1 MVVKFECTNIYNNS
15 EEGEYSIMMKWK
27 GLQSVVILVLMLFL
41 LAACGQD
48 AGTSQEADTKVDS
61 GDNADVGEKSEEKIK
76 IGLSVSDLT
85 LERWQHDRDFFV
97 EKAEELGAEVIVQ
110 SANGDE
116 AKQLSQIQ
124 NMLSQDIDVLV
135 IIAINSDALSTVVE
149 KAKSEGIPVLAYDRL
164 VNGSDI
170 DAYVSFDNVRVGEMQ
185 AEYLV
190 EKVPTGKYFLM
201 GGSPTDNNAKMFR
214 EGQMNIIQP
223 LVDKGDITIVGDQ
236 WAKGWD
242 ANEALKIMENAL
254 TANKN
259 DIDGIVA
266 SNDNTAGG
274 AIQALDAQGL
284 AGKVV
289 ISGQDADLAGVQ
301 RIAEGTQTMTVYK
314 PIKAIAIK
322 SAEVA
327 VQLANGEAIT
337 SDSTVNNGKLDVPFI
352 KLDPIKVGK
361 ENIIDTLIKD
371 GFHSY
376 DDVYKNVPENE
387 RPARP

>member
-1 MVVKFECTNIYNNS
+1 
-15 EEGEYSIMMKWK
+15 MKCK
-27 GLQSVVILVLMLFL
+27 GLLFAVLMIGMLIL
-41 LAACGQD
+41 SACGQD
-48 AGTSQEADTKVDS
+48 AGTTTTETPKESDS
-61 GDNADVGEKSEEKIK
+61 SEKKLK

-97 EKAEELGAEVIVQ
+97 DKAEELGAEVIVQ

-124 NMLSQDIDVLV
+124 NMLSQDLDALV
-135 IIAINSDALSTVVE
+135 IIAINSDSLTTVVE
-149 KAKSEGIPVLAYDRL
+149 QANGEGVPVLAYDRL
-164 VNGSDI
+164 INGADVA
-170 DAYVSFDNVRVGEMQ
+170 AYVSFDNVRVGEMQ

-190 EKVPTGKYFLM
+190 NLQPSGNYFLM

-223 LVDKGDITIVGDQ
+223 LVDSGDIKIVGDQ
-236 WAKGWD
+236 WTKDWD

-259 DIDGIVA
+259 DINVVVA

-284 AGKVV
+284 VGKVL
-289 ISGQDADLAGVQ
+289 ISGQDADLAAIQ
-301 RIAEGTQTMTVYK
+301 RIAEGKQTMTVYK
-314 PIKAIAIK
+314 PIEAIATK

-327 VQLANGEAIT
+327 IQLAKGEKIT
-337 SDSTVNNGKLDVPFI
+337 SDTTVNNGVIDVPFI
-352 KLDPIKVGK
+352 KLDPISVGK
-361 ENIIDTLIKD
+361 DDIMNTIISDK
-371 GFHSY
+371 FHAY
-376 DDVYKNVPENE
+376 EDVYKNVPESE
-387 RPARP
+387 RP

>member
-1 MVVKFECTNIYNNS
+1 
-15 EEGEYSIMMKWK
+15 MKWK
-27 GLQSVVILVLMLFL
+27 GLLFTVLMIAMLIL
-41 LAACGQD
+41 SACGQD
-48 AGTSQEADTKVDS
+48 ASTPATGKSKESDTS
-61 GDNADVGEKSEEKIK
+61 EKKLK

-97 EKAEELGAEVIVQ
+97 DKAEELGAEVIVQ

-124 NMLSQDIDVLV
+124 NMLSQDLDALV
-135 IIAINSDALSTVVE
+135 IIAINSDSLTTVVE
-149 KAKSEGIPVLAYDRL
+149 QANGEGVPVLAYDRL
-164 VNGSDI
+164 INGADI
-170 DAYVSFDNVRVGEMQ
+170 AAYVSFDNVRVGEMQ

-190 EKVPTGKYFLM
+190 NLQPSGNYFLM

-223 LVDKGDITIVGDQ
+223 LVDSGAIKIVGDQ
-236 WAKGWD
+236 WTKDWD

-259 DIDGIVA
+259 DIDVVVA

-284 AGKVV
+284 VGKVL
-289 ISGQDADLAGVQ
+289 ISGQDADLAAIQ
-301 RIAEGTQTMTVYK
+301 RIAEGKQTMTVYK
-314 PIKAIAIK
+314 PIEAIATK

-327 VQLANGEAIT
+327 IQLAKGEKVT
-337 SDSTVNNGKLDVPFI
+337 SDTTVNNGVIDVPFI
-352 KLDPIKVGK
+352 QLDPISVGK
-361 ENIIDTLIKD
+361 DDIMNTIIADK
-371 GFHSY
+371 FHTY
-376 DDVYKNVPENE
+376 EDVYKNVPESE
-387 RPARP
+387 RP

>member
-1 MVVKFECTNIYNNS
+1 
-15 EEGEYSIMMKWK
+15 MKKCK
-27 GLQSVVILVLMLFL
+27 GFLSALLVFVLVLVVSG
-41 LAACGQD
+41 CGQD
-48 AGTSQEADTKVDS
+48 AGGKGASSDAKDEGNGKLR
-61 GDNADVGEKSEEKIK
+61 

-97 EKAEELGAEVIVQ
+97 DKAEELGADVLVQ

-116 AKQLSQIQ
+116 AKQVSQIQ
-124 NMLSQDIDVLV
+124 NMISQDIDALV
-135 IIAINSDALSTVVE
+135 IIAINSDALTTVVDQA
-149 KAKSEGIPVLAYDRL
+149 KAEGIPVLAYDRL
-164 VNGSDI
+164 VNGTDI

-223 LVDKGDITIVGDQ
+223 LVDKGDIEVVGDQ

-259 DIDGIVA
+259 DIDVVVA
-266 SNDNTAGG
+266 SNDSTAGG
-274 AIQALDAQGL
+274 AIQALEAQGL
-284 AGKVV
+284 AGKVA

-301 RIAEGTQTMTVYK
+301 RIAEGLQTMTVYK
-314 PIKAIAIK
+314 PIKAIAEK

-327 VQLANGEAIT
+327 VQLAKGEKPEA
-337 SDSTVNNGKLDVPFI
+337 DSTVNNGKLDVPFI

-361 ENIIDTLIKD
+361 ENIVDTVIKD

-376 DDVYKNVPENE
+376 DDVYKNVPEGE

>member
-1 MVVKFECTNIYNNS
+1 ME
-15 EEGEYSIMMKWK
+15 K
-27 GLQSVVILVLMLFL
+27 GKRFISVLVGLLLVLM

-48 AGTSQEADTKVDS
+48 ASGGSASSGSDS
-61 GDNADVGEKSEEKIK
+61 KEKGKDDKLK

-97 EKAEELGAEVIVQ
+97 AKAEELGAEVVVQ

-116 AKQLSQIQ
+116 AKQLSQVQ
-124 NMLSQDIDVLV
+124 NMLSQDIDALV
-135 IIAINSDALSTVVE
+135 IIAINSDALSTVVDQA
-149 KAKSEGIPVLAYDRL
+149 KAEGIPVLAYDRL
-164 VNGSDI
+164 INGTDI

-190 EKVPTGKYFLM
+190 EQVPSGKYFLM

-223 LVDKGDITIVGDQ
+223 LVDSGDIEIAGDQ
-236 WAKGWD
+236 WAKNWD

-259 DIDGIVA
+259 DIGAVVA
-266 SNDNTAGG
+266 SNDSTAGG

-289 ISGQDADLAGVQ
+289 ISGQDADLAAVQ

-314 PIKAIAIK
+314 PIKSIAEK

-327 VQLANGEAIT
+327 VQLAKGET
-337 SDSTVNNGKLDVPFI
+337 PESDSSVNNGKVDVPFI

-361 ENIIDTLIKD
+361 ENLVDTVIKD

-376 DDVYKNVPENE
+376 DDVYKNVAEGD

>member
-1 MVVKFECTNIYNNS
+1 MRKCKGFLFGILLVMSMV
-15 EEGEYSIMMKWK
+15 
-27 GLQSVVILVLMLFL
+27 LV
-41 LAACGQD
+41 ACGQD
-48 AGTSQEADTKVDS
+48 AGDSSKDTGKANSSDS
-61 GDNADVGEKSEEKIK
+61 AGDKLK

-97 EKAEELGAEVIVQ
+97 AKAEEMGAEVVVQ

-124 NMLSQDIDVLV
+124 NMLSQDLDALV
-135 IIAINSDALSTVVE
+135 IIAINSDSLSTVVE
-149 KAKSEGIPVLAYDRL
+149 QANAENVPVLAYDRL
-164 VNGSDI
+164 INGADI
-170 DAYVSFDNVRVGEMQ
+170 SAYVSFDNVRVGEMQ

-190 EKVPTGKYFLM
+190 NLKPDGNYFLM

-236 WAKGWD
+236 WAKDWD

-259 DIDGIVA
+259 NIDVVVA

-284 AGKVV
+284 AGKVL

-301 RIAEGTQTMTVYK
+301 RIAEGLQTMTVYK
-314 PIKAIAIK
+314 PIKAIAEK

-327 VQLANGEAIT
+327 VQLAKGEEIT
-337 SDSTVNNGKLDVPFI
+337 ATDSVNNGQMDVPFI
-352 KLDPIKVGK
+352 KLDPISVGK
-361 ENIIDTLIKD
+361 DELMTTVIEDK
-371 GFHSY
+371 FHSY
-376 DDVYKNVPENE
+376 DDVYKNVPESD
-387 RPARP
+387 RP

>member
-1 MVVKFECTNIYNNS
+1 ME
-15 EEGEYSIMMKWK
+15 K
-27 GLQSVVILVLMLFL
+27 GKRFISVLVGLLLVLM

-48 AGTSQEADTKVDS
+48 ASGGTSSGSDS
-61 GDNADVGEKSEEKIK
+61 KEKGKDDKLK

-97 EKAEELGAEVIVQ
+97 AKAEELGAEVVVQ

-116 AKQLSQIQ
+116 AKQLSQVQ
-124 NMLSQDIDVLV
+124 NMLSQDIDALV
-135 IIAINSDALSTVVE
+135 IIAINSDALSTVVDQA
-149 KAKSEGIPVLAYDRL
+149 KAEGIPVLAYDRL
-164 VNGSDI
+164 INGTEI

-190 EKVPTGKYFLM
+190 DQVPSGKYFLM

-223 LVDKGDITIVGDQ
+223 LVDSGDIEVIGDQ
-236 WAKGWD
+236 WAKNWD

-259 DIDGIVA
+259 DIDAVVA
-266 SNDNTAGG
+266 SNDSTAGG
-274 AIQALDAQGL
+274 AIQALDGQGL

-314 PIKAIAIK
+314 PIKSIAEK

-327 VQLANGEAIT
+327 VQLAKGET
-337 SDSTVNNGKLDVPFI
+337 PESDSTVNNGKIDVPFI

-361 ENIIDTLIKD
+361 ENLVDTVIKD

-376 DDVYKNVPENE
+376 DDVYKNVAEGD

>member
-1 MVVKFECTNIYNNS
+1 MKKCKGFLSTLSVLLLIVV
-15 EEGEYSIMMKWK
+15 
-27 GLQSVVILVLMLFL
+27 

-48 AGTSQEADTKVDS
+48 AGN
-61 GDNADVGEKSEEKIK
+61 NASNNSKSENTKSEAADDKLR

-97 EKAEELGAEVIVQ
+97 AKAEELGAEVLVQ

-124 NMLSQDIDVLV
+124 NMLSQDIDALV
-135 IIAINSDALSTVVE
+135 IIAINSDALSTVVDQA
-149 KAKSEGIPVLAYDRL
+149 KAEGIPVLAYDRL
-164 VNGSDI
+164 INGADI

-223 LVDKGDITIVGDQ
+223 LVDKGDIEIVGDQ

-254 TANKN
+254 TANNN
-259 DIDGIVA
+259 DIDAVVA
-266 SNDNTAGG
+266 SNDSTAGG
-274 AIQALDAQGL
+274 AIQALEAQGL

-289 ISGQDADLAGVQ
+289 ISGQDADLAAVQ

-314 PIKAIAIK
+314 PIKAIATK

-327 VQLANGEAIT
+327 VQLAKGEKVIA
-337 SDSTVNNGKLDVPFI
+337 DSTVNNGKMDVPFI

-361 ENIIDTLIKD
+361 ENIIDTVIKD

-376 DDVYKNVPENE
+376 DDVYKNVPESE

>member
-1 MVVKFECTNIYNNS
+1 MRKCKGFLF
-15 EEGEYSIMMKWK
+15 SILLVM
-27 GLQSVVILVLMLFL
+27 SVLLV
-41 LAACGQD
+41 ACGQD
-48 AGTSQEADTKVDS
+48 S
-61 GDNADVGEKSEEKIK
+61 GDSSKDTGKDNSSDAGGKLK

-97 EKAEELGAEVIVQ
+97 AKAEELGAEVVVQ

-124 NMLSQDIDVLV
+124 NMLSQGLDALV
-135 IIAINSDALSTVVE
+135 IIAINSDSLSTVVE
-149 KAKSEGIPVLAYDRL
+149 QANAENIPVLAYDRL
-164 VNGSDI
+164 INGADI
-170 DAYVSFDNVRVGEMQ
+170 SAYVSFDNVRVGEMQ

-190 EKVPTGKYFLM
+190 NLKSTGNFFLM

-223 LVDKGDITIVGDQ
+223 LIDKGDITIVGDQ
-236 WAKGWD
+236 WAKDWD

-259 DIDGIVA
+259 NIDVVVA

-274 AIQALDAQGL
+274 AIQALEAQGL
-284 AGKVV
+284 AGKVL

-301 RIAEGTQTMTVYK
+301 RIAEGLQTMTVYK
-314 PIKAIAIK
+314 PIQAIAEK

-327 VQLANGEAIT
+327 VQLAKGEEISA
-337 SDSTVNNGKLDVPFI
+337 SDSVNNGQEDVPFI
-352 KLDPIKVGK
+352 KLDPISVGK
-361 ENIIDTLIKD
+361 DELMTTVIEDK
-371 GFHSY
+371 FHSY
-376 DDVYKNVPENE
+376 DDVYKNVPESD
-387 RPARP
+387 RP

>member
-1 MVVKFECTNIYNNS
+1 MGKC
-15 EEGEYSIMMKWK
+15 K
-27 GLQSVVILVLMLFL
+27 GLHMFLLIASLVLL

-48 AGTSQEADTKVDS
+48 AGSGEADSSKS
-61 GDNADVGEKSEEKIK
+61 GDKEEGKLR

-97 EKAEELGAEVIVQ
+97 KKAEELGAEVVVQ

-116 AKQLSQIQ
+116 SKQLSQIQ
-124 NMLSQDIDVLV
+124 NMLSQDLDALV
-135 IIAINSDALSTVVE
+135 IIAINSDALSPVVD
-149 KAKSEGIPVLAYDRL
+149 KAKEEGIPVLAYDRL

-170 DAYVSFDNVRVGEMQ
+170 DAYVSFDNVQVGEMQ

-190 EKVPTGKYFLM
+190 EKTPAGKYFLM

-223 LVDKGDITIVGDQ
+223 LVDSGDIEIVGDQ

-259 DIDGIVA
+259 DIDAVVA

-284 AGKVV
+284 AGKTV

-301 RIAEGTQTMTVYK
+301 RVAEGTQTMTVYK
-314 PIKAIAIK
+314 PIKAIAEK

-327 VQLANGEAIT
+327 VQLAKGEKIT
-337 SDSTVNNGKLDVPFI
+337 SDTTVNNGKIDVSFI

-361 ENIIDTLIKD
+361 ENIMDTVIKD
-371 GFHSY
+371 EFHSY
-376 DDVYKNVPENE
+376 DDVYKNVPEDE
-387 RPARP
+387 RP